1 MRILFIDEAHPLLI
15 ESLREDGHEC
25 VEVYTLDRKSILEGM
40 KGVHGVC
47 IRSRILLDKEFFDAS
62 PDLVFV
68 ARAGA
73 GMESIDVNYARSKNV
88 ICLNSPEG
96 NRDAVA
102 EHALGM
108 LLSLLNNLSKADK
121 EVRNGKWIREA
132 NRGVELNGKTVGIIG
147 YGNMGSTFARR
158 LRGFD
163 CSVLAY
169 DKYLKNYGDGFVQE
183 ATMSDLFERADVVS
197 LHVPLTPETDYLVND
212 SFLSGFRNSI
222 YIINTARGKCLRI
235 SDLVSHLKSGKV
247 KGACLDVLEYED
259 LSFEKFNI
267 ERAEFLRTAEW
278 QYLISSDKVILS
290 PHIAGW
296 TFESLEKIAAV
307 LLAKIRELCV

>member
-1 MRILFIDEAHPLLI
+1 MRILFIDEAHPVLI
-15 ESLREDGHEC
+15 ESLRADGHEC
-25 VEVYTLDRKSILEGM
+25 VEGYTLDRSSILAGM

-62 PDLVFV
+62 PDLKFV

-73 GMESIDVNYARSKNV
+73 GMESIDVNYAESKNV

-102 EHALGM
+102 EHAIGM
-108 LLSLLNNLSKADK
+108 LLSLFNNLNRADQ
-121 EVRNGKWIREA
+121 EVREGKWIREA

-147 YGNMGSTFARR
+147 FGNMGSTFAKR

-163 CSVLAY
+163 CSVLVY
-169 DKYLKNYGDGFVQE
+169 DKYLKNFGADHARE
-183 ATMSDLFERADVVS
+183 ATMEELFDQADVIS
-197 LHVPLTPETDYLVND
+197 LHVPLTLETEYMVND
-212 SFLSGFRNSI
+212 AFLSSFRKPI
-222 YIINTARGKCLRI
+222 YLINTARGKCLRI
-235 SDLVSHLKSGKV
+235 SDLVNHLRSGKV

-259 LSFEKFNI
+259 LSFEKFSI
-267 ERAEFLRTAEW
+267 EKSGLLNQPDWQFLIHS
-278 QYLISSDKVILS
+278 QNVMFS

-296 TFESLEKIAAV
+296 TFESLEKIALV
-307 LLAKIRELCV
+307 LLEKIRGIAG